1 MFNTDSTQIANVP
14 AGFTQAI
21 DSDGTRLGFWD
32 GATIERPGYELQP
45 TWSAESGLSVFIDH
59 TRNDPFT
66 TSEVQDLI
74 DTLTQLLK

>member
-32 GATIERPGYELQP
+32 GPTHERSGYEVQ
-45 TWSAESGLSVFIDH
+45 TAWSPEGGSTFFIDH
-59 TRNDPFT
+59 DRDEAFT